1 MTKEQRQY
9 NGKKLVFSTNGA
21 RTAHPHA
28 KNLKKNSRHRLTS
41 FTKINSKWITDLSVK
56 HKTLKLLDD
65 HVEENL
71 GDPGYGDDFRYSTEH
86 ITGRKY

>member
-1 MTKEQRQY
+1 M
-9 NGKKLVFSTNGA
+9 
-21 RTAHPHA
+21 
-28 KNLKKNSRHRLTS
+28 S

-71 GDPGYGDDFRYSTEH
+71 GDPGYGDDFRYNTEH
-86 ITGRKY
+86 ITGRNY